1 MNSLR
6 SLFRL
11 SITLVAIAAAL
22 LWVAVWQVGRANQ
35 DVVAAHQTRYL
46 SALLADELRQSSDD
60 LTRLARTFVVSG
72 DPKWEQQ
79 YFEILDIRNGKAPR
93 PPHYEK
99 IYWDFRAVGDT
110 PARAGAPTRES
121 LLDRMKQAGFT
132 EAEFGKLKEAAGNS
146 DDLVRTET
154 IAMNM
159 VKGLYADDKGGFTAK
174 GAPDRAK
181 AAEMM
186 HDLQYHRFKAKIM
199 KPLDEFFVMLD
210 ERTLAVVT
218 AAEASRSNWYAVMA
232 TMGFALALVAIAA
245 LAYAGRWT
253 LGRLGAEPKDVVEA
267 VGAVARGDL
276 VQARLSGS
284 LARGSVMAALAD
296 MSARLSDAVVAVRS
310 GADSVAMSSKEI
322 ADGNADLSQRTEEQA
337 AALQQTAASM
347 EELGATV
354 RRNAENSRDADR
366 LAVEASDVAGRA
378 GDAVE
383 RVVQVMQGIDESSRR
398 ISEIITVID
407 GIAFQTNILALNAA
421 VEAAR
426 AGEQGRGFAVVA
438 SEVRTLAARSA
449 DAAKEIKQLI
459 GDSVE
464 RVERGSALVGE
475 AGTTMVEVVGSIRKV
490 SEIVREISVASL
502 EQSSGVDQVGE
513 AVSQMDKAVQQNT
526 ALVEQSAAST
536 EDLARQSQQLVQA
549 VSVFRVTTTAAPT
562 PV

>member
-1 MNSLR
+1 
-6 SLFRL
+6 
-11 SITLVAIAAAL
+11 
-22 LWVAVWQVGRANQ
+22 
-35 DVVAAHQTRYL
+35 
-46 SALLADELRQSSDD
+46 
-60 LTRLARTFVVSG
+60 
-72 DPKWEQQ
+72 
-79 YFEILDIRNGKAPR
+79 
-93 PPHYEK
+93 
-99 IYWDFRAVGDT
+99 
-110 PARAGAPTRES
+110 
-121 LLDRMKQAGFT
+121 
-132 EAEFGKLKEAAGNS
+132 
-146 DDLVRTET
+146 
-154 IAMNM
+154 
-159 VKGLYADDKGGFTAK
+159 
-174 GAPDRAK
+174 
-181 AAEMM
+181 
-186 HDLQYHRFKAKIM
+186 
-199 KPLDEFFVMLD
+199 
-210 ERTLAVVT
+210 
-218 AAEASRSNWYAVMA
+218 
-232 TMGFALALVAIAA
+232 AA

-253 LGRLGAEPKDVVEA
+253 LGRLGSEPKDVVEA

-438 SEVRTLAARSA
+438 AEVRSLAQRTTV
-449 DAAKEIKQLI
+449 AAKEIRQLI
-459 GDSVE
+459 ADSAE
-464 RVERGSALVGE
+464 RVDNGARRTQDAQQRMAEALAAVG
-475 AGTTMVEVVGSIRKV
+475 KV
-490 SEIVREISVASL
+490 SHTLESISTAAA
-502 EQSSGVDQVGE
+502 EQQNGIAQINE
-513 AVSQMDKAVQQNT
+513 AVSHMDGITQQN
-526 ALVEQSAAST
+526 AAMVEQLAASSTGLSSQVESVSNSMRLFRLRAGEASMAEQDAVAMRREMRQAAAPAKPAPRPAPAPRSAAKP
-536 EDLARQSQQLVQA
+536 ARAAPAPVA
-549 VSVFRVTTTAAPT
+549 ATTADDEWT
-562 PV
+562 EI